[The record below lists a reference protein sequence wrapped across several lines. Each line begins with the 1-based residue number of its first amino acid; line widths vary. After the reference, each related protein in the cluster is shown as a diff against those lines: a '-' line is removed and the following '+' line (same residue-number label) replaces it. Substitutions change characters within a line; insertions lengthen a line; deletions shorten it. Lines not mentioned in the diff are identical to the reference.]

1 MPLQRLRMTTRKSTT
16 PTYKTHPMVKHTHCQ
31 DLTPYLDRVMYL
43 VTSFDQGVD
52 GALKFHNQIEDSCP
66 ISFLFNYILFN
77 NINK

>member
-1 MPLQRLRMTTRKSTT
+1 MTPVHKTRS
-16 PTYKTHPMVKHTHCQ
+16 MVKITQ
-31 DLTPYLDRVMYL
+31 DLAPSLDRVMYL
-43 VTSFDQGVD
+43 VISFDQGVD